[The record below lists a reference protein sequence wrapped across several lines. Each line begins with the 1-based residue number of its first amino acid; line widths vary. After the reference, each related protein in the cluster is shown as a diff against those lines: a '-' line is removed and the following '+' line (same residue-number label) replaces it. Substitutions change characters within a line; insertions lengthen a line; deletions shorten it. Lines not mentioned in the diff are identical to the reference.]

1 MEPSGAD
8 QPEESAITV
17 PDRLR
22 ARRDQLLAVRMISIP
37 TSTVRR
43 FFEIDGIRKAN
54 VLAFNLFIC
63 VVPLTIML
71 FAALSSVR
79 RNISIGQV
87 FVEQF
92 HLRGETARI
101 SRSMFAPNNRIIR
114 VSSFIVVVSF
124 AISGFDVASILEKT
138 FAQAW
143 RVKPLGTWRGPVR
156 GGIWFTLCFS
166 VFGLSQAMQHLPSG
180 RGPVLY
186 VATVPIMLAG
196 NYLFW
201 LVTPRLLLDKRLDH
215 SALQPGAV
223 LGAVASTGLWVASA
237 LILPG
242 WFDWYGRGFG
252 AIGIAMAILAWTY
265 VVTITWVFTICAA
278 ATWWEHSAP
287 VDEVL
292 ATEDAV
298 TEDAVSEDTIS
309 GAAGRSPAVPSPP
322 R

>member
-1 MEPSGAD
+1 M
-8 QPEESAITV
+8 TV

-22 ARRDQLLAVRMISIP
+22 ARRDRVLAARVISIP
-37 TSTVRR
+37 TATVRR
-43 FFEIDGIRKAN
+43 FFEIEGIRKAN

-63 VVPLTIML
+63 VIPLTIML

-92 HLRGETARI
+92 HLRGETATVARN
-101 SRSMFAPNNRIIR
+101 MFAPNNRIIK
-114 VSSFIVVVSF
+114 VSSVIVVVSF

-143 RVKPLGTWRGPVR
+143 RVKPLGNWRGPLR
-156 GGIWFTLCFS
+156 GGVWFTLCFA
-166 VFGLSQAMQHLPSG
+166 VFGLSQALQHLPRA
-180 RGPVLY
+180 RGPALY
-186 VATVPIMLAG
+186 VVTLPIMLVS

-201 LVTPRLLLDKRLDH
+201 LVTPPLLLDKRLDR
-215 SALQPGAV
+215 ADLQPGAL
-223 LGAVASTGLWVASA
+223 LGGVASTGLWIASA

-252 AIGIAMAILAWTY
+252 AIGIALAILAWTY
-265 VVTITWVFTICAA
+265 VVTITWVVIVCAA
-278 ATWWEHSAP
+278 AIWWEHQAT
-287 VDEVL
+287 VEEVL
-292 ATEDAV
+292 ALEDDGLSA
-298 TEDAVSEDTIS
+298 
-309 GAAGRSPAVPSPP
+309 AAGTTPAGPVPP